1 MMTFE
6 IALSTPSGI
15 ATVYLD
21 DIAEF
26 VCTMETKAV
35 GIEQRAGHDQ
45 NHFHARP
52 RLVSARPHNTLLT
65 MSGKTPLQPPVGGN
79 R

>member
-26 VCTMETKAV
+26 ITTMETRAV
-35 GIEQRAGHDQ
+35 GIEQRAGLR
-45 NHFHARP
+45 AE
-52 RLVSARPHNTLLT
+52 LI
-65 MSGKTPLQPPVGGN
+65 GQPVLEGD
-79 R
+79 RKSVV